1 MQNLSEQMNI
11 VIVGHVD
18 HGKSTIIGRLLADT
32 DSLPE
37 GKLQA
42 VKDNCARNAKPF
54 EYAFLLD
61 ALQDEQDQGITI
73 DAARVFFKS
82 EKRHYIIIDAP
93 GHIEFLKNM
102 ITGASRAESALLVI
116 DAAEGVQENSRRH
129 GYMLAMLGIH
139 QVAVLV
145 NKMDLV
151 DYNQKTFEKI
161 RDEYTQFLTGIGVTA
176 TTFLPVSGREGD
188 NVATVS
194 QKMSWFQSDH
204 GRTVLAVLD
213 RFTKEAAP
221 VEKPFRM
228 PVQGVYKFTAN
239 GDNRRII
246 AGTVEAGRLAVGD
259 ELVFYPSGKKSR
271 VKTFERFNGASE
283 SEIQAGDASGFTLEE
298 QIYITRGEIAAKAG
312 EVEPVVSGKLNV
324 SLFWL
329 AHKPLEVGRE
339 FSFKIGTVKVPAR
352 VAKILRTIDASS
364 LDARQTKQQIERH
377 DVAECEIHLKKAIAF
392 DPTTVMAGTSRFVL
406 VDDYEIRGGGI
417 IREAVVDEQENV
429 RKQVMRRNQAWVY
442 SEIHPD
448 ERAERYNQKAA
459 LVLITGSEATGKKTL
474 ARALEKRLF
483 KEGKFVYFM
492 GIGNLLYGVDADIK
506 KHGKD
511 RTELRREHL
520 RRMAEVSHLLLDA
533 GAILII
539 TARNLTGDDLALIR
553 TGLNG
558 IPTQVV
564 WLGEN
569 SPDKDLE
576 PQLSLPAFPDA
587 DSVVPEIKRMLQEAG
602 VIFRV

>member
-1 MQNLSEQMNI
+1 MNI

-32 DSLPE
+32 GSLPE
-37 GKLQA
+37 GKLQS
-42 VKDNCARNAKPF
+42 VKDKCARNAKPF

-82 EKRHYIIIDAP
+82 DQRHYIIIDAP

-151 DYNQKTFEKI
+151 NYDQTTFEKI
-161 RDEYTQFLTGIGVTA
+161 RDEYTRFLTGIGVTA

-188 NVATVS
+188 NVASAS
-194 QKMSWFQSDH
+194 QKLSWFQSDR
-204 GRTVLAVLD
+204 GRTVLEVLD
-213 RFTKEAAP
+213 GFEKEAAP
-221 VEKPFRM
+221 VDKPFRM
-228 PVQGVYKFTAN
+228 PVQGVYKFTAG
-239 GDNRRII
+239 GDDRRIV
-246 AGTVEAGRLAVGD
+246 AGTVEAGRLTVGD
-259 ELVFYPSGKKSR
+259 EVVFYPSGKKSR
-271 VKTFERFNGASE
+271 VKTLEQFNGDAGSE
-283 SEIQAGDASGFTLEE
+283 TMAGAATGFTLAE
-298 QIYITRGEIAAKAG
+298 QIYITRGEIAAKVG
-312 EVEPVVSGKLNV
+312 EIEPVVSGKLNV

-329 AHKPLEVGRE
+329 GHKPLEVGRE
-339 FSFKIGTVKVPAR
+339 FSFKIGTIKVPAR
-352 VAKILRTIDASS
+352 VEKINRTIDASS
-364 LDARQTKQQIERH
+364 LDARQTKLQIERH

-417 IREAVVDEQENV
+417 IREAVTDNQTAV

-539 TARNLTGDDLALIR
+539 TARNLTGDDLALIQ

-558 IPTQVV
+558 IPTRVV

-569 SPDKDLE
+569 TPDKDLA
-576 PQLSLPAFPDA
+576 PNLSLSAFPDA
-587 DSVVPEIKRMLQEAG
+587 NTAIPEIKRLLQEEG

>member
-1 MQNLSEQMNI
+1 MNI

-151 DYNQKTFEKI
+151 DYDQKTFEKI
-161 RDEYTQFLTGIGVTA
+161 RDEYTQFLSGIGVTA

-188 NVATVS
+188 NVASTS

-204 GRTVLAVLD
+204 GRTVLEVLD
-213 RFTKEAAP
+213 GFEKEAAP
-221 VEKPFRM
+221 VEKPFRL

-246 AGTVEAGRLAVGD
+246 AGTVEAGSLTVGD
-259 ELVFYPSGKKSR
+259 EVVFYPSGKKSR
-271 VKTFERFNGASE
+271 VKTFEQFNGTSP
-283 SEIQAGDASGFTLEE
+283 SVIQAGDAAGFTLEE
-298 QIYITRGEIAAKAG
+298 QIYITRGEIAAKVG

-329 AHKPLEVGRE
+329 AHKPLAVGRE
-339 FSFKIGTVKVPAR
+339 FSFKIGTIKVPAR
-352 VAKILRTIDASS
+352 VEKILRTIDASS

-459 LVLITGSEATGKKTL
+459 LVLITGTEATGKKTL

-506 KHGKD
+506 EHGKD

-558 IPTQVV
+558 IPTRVV
-564 WLGEN
+564 WLGDAT
-569 SPDKDLE
+569 PDKDLE
-576 PQLSLPAFPDA
+576 PHLSLAAFPDA